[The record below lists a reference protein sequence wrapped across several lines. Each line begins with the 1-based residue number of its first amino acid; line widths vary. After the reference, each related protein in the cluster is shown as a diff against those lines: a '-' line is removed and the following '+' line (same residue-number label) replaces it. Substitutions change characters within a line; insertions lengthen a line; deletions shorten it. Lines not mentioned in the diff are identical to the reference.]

1 MTIEEAKALPLNECV
16 GYLAQLY
23 EDCECIVEC
32 FPEAYCNW
40 KMTDKEMQIRADKKK
55 AQCIRHG
62 EYNNCP
68 TRIIMQ
74 RVLDC
79 VNTSKEQNDDKDI

>member
-1 MTIEEAKALPLNECV
+1 MTIEEAKALPLDECV
-16 GYLAQLY
+16 VYLAQLY
-23 EDCECIVEC
+23 EDYDCIIEC

-40 KMTDKEMQIRADKKK
+40 KMTDKDMQRYADKRK
-55 AQCIRHG
+55 ARCRL
-62 EYNNCP
+62 YDDCP

-79 VNTSKEQNDDKDI
+79 VNTSKEQSNDEF